1 MCRKLRHH
9 ASFGHAFCRN
19 SPRNLHLPCS
29 FMVMEGRDMDLLLG
43 LDMLKS
49 YQASIDLEKNVLRI
63 QGREI
68 PFLAEH
74 QLPAKARGLETE
86 EEALR
91 QALEASKGAGAGAAG
106 SSSGS
111 SSAGPSFPGSGS
123 TLGGSP
129 APRLATAGAATPGA
143 SNVLGRGPASPNTR
157 PPTTPSRSSST
168 LASRSNPNPNAR
180 PSPAGGGASRQRQSH
195 SEDNIRVLM
204 DLGATREVAI
214 SMLDAA
220 GGNVDAAASLMF

>member
-1 MCRKLRHH
+1 
-9 ASFGHAFCRN
+9 
-19 SPRNLHLPCS
+19 
-29 FMVMEGRDMDLLLG
+29 
-43 LDMLKS
+43 MLKS

-74 QLPAKARGLETE
+74 ELPAKARGLGEE
-86 EEALR
+86 EEALN
-91 QALEASKGAGAGAAG
+91 ASRPGP
-106 SSSGS
+106 SSGTTQQ
-111 SSAGPSFPGSGS
+111 FPGSGA

-129 APRLATAGAATPGA
+129 APRLATAGASTPGA
-143 SNVLGRGPASPNTR
+143 SNIHGPNLGNVAR
-157 PPTTPSRSSST
+157 PPATPS
-168 LASRSNPNPNAR
+168 ASRTSSNTPLRSHAAA
-180 PSPAGGGASRQRQSH
+180 SAGTRQTH
-195 SEDNIRVLM
+195 SEANIAVLM